1 MYANTKKELFLEK
14 RPFEAQKLT
23 PDELMDK
30 MSKCIFNNV
39 DVEGEGYDDGAL
51 RLGDI
56 ETIFEILRD
65 LIERENDGDSNV
77 IGQILVKDLPVDGA
91 QLAGGAEDD
100 DWIEVVTLVNG
111 FTYIKVLSVLGDD
124 SLVPVYVV
132 LYIGS
137 DDMIHGFIPMCGNNV
152 FAETNVQLGAIG
164 GNDADAWAALLDEY
178 GVEYD
183 IDDPDPLDYGK
194 ACFETYAKKYGVEG
208 TLNDANYEDGEY
220 VETMLELND
229 NYIVEDILSNVTLV

>member
-1 MYANTKKELFLEK
+1 MYANTKKELFLGK

-65 LIERENDGDSNV
+65 LIEKENDGDSNV

-132 LYIGS
+132 LYIGA
-137 DDMIHGFIPMCGNNV
+137 DDMIHGFIPTCGNNV

-164 GNDADAWAALLDEY
+164 GNDAEAWDALLAEY
-178 GVEYD
+178 GVKCNRRD
-183 IDDPDPLDYGK
+183 SFDYGK

-208 TLNDANYEDGEY
+208 TPNDANYEDGEY
-220 VETMLELND
+220 VDTMLELSND
-229 NYIVEDILSNVTLV
+229 YIIEDILSNVTLM